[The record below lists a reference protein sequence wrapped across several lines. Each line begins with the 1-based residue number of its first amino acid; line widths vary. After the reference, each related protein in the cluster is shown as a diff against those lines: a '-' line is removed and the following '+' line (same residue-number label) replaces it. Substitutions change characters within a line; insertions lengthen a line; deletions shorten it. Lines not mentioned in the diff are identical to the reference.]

1 MMSMS
6 SPGSPDAYQQIG
18 AQYVASMRD
27 GLLGK
32 VLEQARFGAL
42 DPEWR
47 SSVVLPKERLQP
59 QMVTDDDR
67 AVVMEIQQLPRQ
79 PWEPGQATWRVAL
92 NAWFIAQFGIS
103 ERARV
108 RSAQTQVT
116 LLEMQG
122 MTAMSKFTVAG
133 LTGTYT
139 DDTVLEEL
147 TALPYSELH
156 DPNTAV
162 HRAQR
167 DELIASY
174 LAGLDD
180 AGISNDWAEWLR
192 ARSETWG
199 NPMLQNK
206 WNIMLNG
213 PSLRTMWRLP
223 DYWHNAE

>member
-1 MMSMS
+1 
-6 SPGSPDAYQQIG
+6 
-18 AQYVASMRD
+18 
-27 GLLGK
+27 
-32 VLEQARFGAL
+32 
-42 DPEWR
+42 
-47 SSVVLPKERLQP
+47 
-59 QMVTDDDR
+59 
-67 AVVMEIQQLPRQ
+67 
-79 PWEPGQATWRVAL
+79 
-92 NAWFIAQFGIS
+92 
-103 ERARV
+103 
-108 RSAQTQVT
+108 
-116 LLEMQG
+116 
-122 MTAMSKFTVAG
+122 MSKFTVAG